1 MINQSS
7 YRPAYIFGLFVLLA
21 FVLLFRLGATP
32 IYILDEAKNAQCAR
46 EMMESNNWIV
56 PTFNGELRTDKPP
69 LHYFFMMAAYKVFG
83 TTEFAARFFS
93 VIMGLL
99 TVLFTFLYTKR
110 LYNAFTA
117 FCSALALVA
126 STHFLFEFR
135 LSVPD
140 PYLICF
146 ITLGLFSAFTWLQE
160 SNVKQ
165 LYIAAAALGL
175 AILAKGPVALA
186 LPGLCLLIWVI
197 VAKKW
202 NTVFTWHL
210 ITAALLLCLIAV
222 PWYYAVDKTTD
233 GAWTKGF
240 FIDNN
245 LNRFSDPQEGHG
257 GFFLITLL
265 FVIVGL
271 LPFMSFI
278 GELIKQR
285 KKVLEHPLTK
295 FGAIV
300 TITFVVFFSI
310 SSTKLPN
317 YPMPCYPFA
326 AVVLGT
332 FIAKLL
338 NNEVTSKKYPW
349 YILLVFT
356 IALPIAAYFAIK
368 AEPEANKLANWLP
381 LFLLVAPIIMLGVT
395 LLHKYD
401 WPRKIEI
408 IVLSYTALNIA
419 GLAYAYPELYKQNP
433 VAKTI
438 DMVKASPNVYAY
450 DIFNPGYRFYLD
462 KNIPRAFDK
471 TTIQHWLDSTANA
484 IIITRTDYLDSLK
497 GLPLQEIARH
507 HDIFELPTTVILKHE
522 AKP

>member
-1 MINQSS
+1 MINQSA
-7 YRPAYIFGLFVLLA
+7 YRPAYTYLLFFILL

-46 EMMESNNWIV
+46 EMMLSKNWIV

-69 LHYFFMMAAYKVFG
+69 LHYFFMIAAYNIFG
-83 TTEFAARFFS
+83 VSEFAARFFS
-93 VIMGLL
+93 VIMGVL
-99 TVLFTFLYTKR
+99 TVFVTFYYTKR
-110 LYNAFTA
+110 LYNRHVA
-117 FCSALALVA
+117 FCTTLVLVA

-160 SNVKQ
+160 GNARQ

-186 LPGLCLLIWVI
+186 LPGLCILLWVLLS
-197 VAKKW
+197 KKW
-202 NTVFTWHL
+202 GTVFTWHL
-210 ITAALLLCLIAV
+210 IPAGMLLLAIAV
-222 PWYYAVDKTTD
+222 PWYYAVDKATD

-257 GFFLITLL
+257 GFFLVTLL
-265 FVIVGL
+265 FVLIGL

-278 GELIKQR
+278 GEAIKQR
-285 KKVLEHPLTK
+285 RKVFQHPVTR
-295 FGAIV
+295 FGALV
-300 TITFVVFFSI
+300 TIVFVVFFSI
-310 SSTKLPN
+310 SSTRLPN

-326 AVVLGT
+326 AVVLGS
-332 FIAKLL
+332 FLSRLL
-338 NNEVTSKKYPW
+338 NRDIISKKYPV

-356 IALPIAAYFAIK
+356 LALPVAAYFAIK
-368 AEPEANKLANWLP
+368 AEGEAAQLATSLP
-381 LFLLVAPIIMLGVT
+381 FFILPAGLLMIPAVIAARWQQKTAFI
-395 LLHKYD
+395 LLSFT
-401 WPRKIEI
+401 
-408 IVLSYTALNIA
+408 VLNIG
-419 GLAYAYPELYKQNP
+419 GLCFAYPALYNQNP
-433 VAKTI
+433 VSKTI
-438 DMVKASPNVYAY
+438 HLVKDAPNVYAY

-462 KNIPRAFDK
+462 KNIPRAFDRG
-471 TTIQHWLDSTANA
+471 TILHWLDSTSNA

-497 GLPLQEIARH
+497 GLPLKEIARH

-522 AKP
+522 TTP

>member
-1 MINQSS
+1 
-7 YRPAYIFGLFVLLA
+7 
-21 FVLLFRLGATP
+21 LGATP
-32 IYILDEAKNAQCAR
+32 VYILDEAKNAQCAR

-56 PTFNGELRTDKPP
+56 PTFNGVLRTDKPP
-69 LHYFFMMAAYKVFG
+69 LHYFFMIAAYKVFG

-93 VIMGLL
+93 VIMGLF

-110 LYNAFTA
+110 LYNIFTA
-117 FCSALALVA
+117 FCSALVLVT

-160 SNVKQ
+160 NNVKQ
-165 LYIAAAALGL
+165 LYIAAAALGF
-175 AILAKGPVALA
+175 AVLAKGPVALA
-186 LPGLCLLIWVI
+186 LPGLCLVIWI
-197 VAKKW
+197 IISKKW
-202 NTVFTWHL
+202 KTVFTWHL
-210 ITAALLLCLIAV
+210 IPVALLLCMITV
-222 PWYYAVDKTTD
+222 PWYYAVDKATD

-257 GFFLITLL
+257 GFFLVTLL
-265 FVIVGL
+265 FVLVGL
-271 LPFMSFI
+271 LPFISFI
-278 GELIKQR
+278 GEIIKQR
-285 KKVLEHPLTK
+285 KNIFSHPITK
-295 FGAIV
+295 FGAVV
-300 TITFVVFFSI
+300 TITFVVFFSL

-338 NNEVTSKKYPW
+338 NREIVSKKYPW

-356 IALPIAAYFAIK
+356 IVLPIGAYFAIK
-368 AEPEANKLANWLP
+368 AEPEATTLANSLP
-381 LFLLVAPIIMLGVT
+381 LFLLVAPMIMLVVT
-395 LLHKYD
+395 LKYKYE
-401 WPRKIEI
+401 WFQKIEI
-408 IVLSYTALNIA
+408 IVLSFTSLNIA

-433 VAKTI
+433 VAKTMDI
-438 DMVKASPNVYAY
+438 VKAAPNIYAY

-462 KNIPRAFDK
+462 KNIPQAHDK
-471 TTIQHWLDSTANA
+471 ATMQHWLDSTGNA
-484 IIITRTDYLDSLK
+484 IIITRQIIS
-497 GLPLQEIARH
+497 IH
-507 HDIFELPTTVILKHE
+507 
-522 AKP
+522 